1 MITDVGERT
10 PLHPGAVHVHET
22 EDMITMYDGD
32 FFDSTSNSPADLRT
46 YTGHIC
52 YCGVMYLLEP
62 N

>member
-32 FFDSTSNSPADLRT
+32 FFDPRYGVVKMKT

-52 YCGVMYLLEP
+52 SCGELYLLEP
-62 N
+62 D